1 MSVSANRGEHSELLA
16 FLRILHGGM
25 VQVADKAGEPKQS
38 WLKISAIERPSD
50 PGHRYLIRDDD
61 VIVMDVSSK
70 EIAAVAKADIKSIAD
85 DLFQQIKCAAG
96 ASFSCTASDTAFQV
110 LKLVGTKAASTVK
123 SDLFLEVVSPV
134 FKGEVMSLGFS
145 VKSELGGLPT
155 LLNAGATQFQ
165 YRVVDCSADSALA
178 VQEATPRGA
187 GKDYPG
193 PMRLLPALAQS
204 HANIVFESVVDP
216 VFEQNLKMIDT
227 AFPRILAGTLRH
239 AYLAGDLAL
248 KNAVKSPALLDELAE
263 VLSLP
268 RQMVERLVRH
278 KVRELLRQS
287 ALGMNPGRQWDG
299 QVEAHGGW
307 IIVKDNGEIVC
318 FHLINDDD
326 FRDYLLNST
335 KFDTPSMSRH
345 GAGYVYR
352 QGDGAEARLRLSLQI
367 RFF

>member
-16 FLRILHGGM
+16 FLRILHEGK
-25 VQVADKAGEPKQS
+25 VQVADKAGEPRQS
-38 WLKISAIERPSD
+38 WLKISAIVRPSD
-50 PGHRYLIRDDD
+50 PGRRYLILDDA
-61 VIVMDVSSK
+61 VVVMDVSAK
-70 EIAAVAKADIKSIAD
+70 EIATVARADIKAIAD
-85 DLFQQIKCAAG
+85 GLHQQIKIAEG
-96 ASFSCTASDTAFQV
+96 ASFSCAASDEAFRV
-110 LKLVGTKAASTVK
+110 LKLLGSKASSTVK

-134 FKGEVMSLGFS
+134 FEGEVLSLGFS

-165 YRVVDCSADSALA
+165 YRVADCSADSALE
-178 VQEATPRGA
+178 VQESAPRGV
-187 GKDYPG
+187 GKNYPG

-204 HANIVFESVVDP
+204 HLRVVFESVVDP
-216 VFEQNLKMIDT
+216 TFEQNLKMIDT
-227 AFPRILAGTLRH
+227 AFPRILAETLRH
-239 AYLAGDLAL
+239 AYLAGDLTL
-248 KNAVKSPALLDELAE
+248 MNAVKAPALIDELSD

-268 RQMVERLVRH
+268 HPMVERLVRH
-278 KVRELLRQS
+278 KVKELLRQS

-307 IIVKDNGEIVC
+307 IIVKDTGEVVC

-345 GAGYVYR
+345 EAGYVYR